1 MSPSESTPSP
11 QSAVAANAGSQNGDA
26 LQPSGPVSLDS
37 LAQALDALNPPTAPE
52 ASDSRPAAV
61 AAPEMPPAPAAAA
74 DAGNE
79 LPPEEQPH
87 EGADAPAAGEDLS
100 QLEEFNALDPEV
112 QKHALELAKE
122 LKAQGL
128 SVGEA
133 KRIGKLLH
141 NKSESEARLTQQIE
155 TLQQQIE
162 ELKAGPP
169 ATADAAQTLPM
180 PAKVAELKNNAEIE
194 RREMQLQNVLDWCE
208 DNPEGGEANGQV
220 FTPEEVKAIRR
231 DSRQELR
238 WLPKRREQLN
248 QQAAVQQAQRQA
260 REQTLKDFPAL
271 NDPANPDAKLAQ
283 QLIQSEPAL
292 AHRPNRD
299 YLALALATGH
309 RLLQSELAARK
320 APKPAANGNGAV
332 ARKPQASSGGAA
344 APRATGGQAQ
354 VAQLLKTAKERPSP
368 AALEALL
375 PHVQ

>member
-194 RREMQLQNVLDWCE
+194 RREMQLQNVMDWCE
-208 DNPEGGEANGQV
+208 DHPEGGAANGQE
-220 FTPEEVKAIRR
+220 FSAEEVKAIRR
-231 DSRQELR
+231 DTRQELR
-238 WLPKRREQLN
+238 WLPKRKEQLG
-248 QQAAVQQAQRQA
+248 QQAQAAQAQRQA
-260 REQTLKDFPAL
+260 REQIVKDFPEL
-271 NDPANPDAKLAQ
+271 NDSENSEAKLAK
-283 QLIQSEPAL
+283 QLL
-292 AHRPNRD
+292 ATDPQLASRPNRD
-299 YLALALATGH
+299 YLALC
-309 RLLQSELAARK
+309 LAAGHLLKQQQLAQRK
-320 APKPAANGNGAV
+320 GQPAAAAKPNGAPVRRPTANNGNGA
-332 ARKPQASSGGAA
+332 P
-344 APRATGGQAQ
+344 PRATPASNVQ
-354 VAQLLKTAKERPSP
+354 QLLKQAKERPSP